1 MVLGFV
7 EDFTTAEEKLD
18 KELTL
23 NSKTGIALNS
33 GVHPSITID
42 NLLQFLPFPE
52 FNIEQYNNNSV
63 YNSYPETGSRK
74 DVVLFEDEIYQCVVN
89 GTTGVSPTNTASW
102 LKTNK
107 ESLIL
112 KSFIRKVKDRILSD
126 LKLTKRLINSQY
138 IYNRGFETVNLQ
150 GNYSGWV
157 FEPKGSDYLS
167 FTINEIGLQA
177 LGTDPID
184 VYVINQNELV
194 DTITVTPDNGVLS
207 FQKID
212 YQFSGIGPWIFAIES
227 QSVITNVGW
236 YDPLKYDGFICYPVS
251 GTGILLN
258 SSNWNETS
266 TGNGLAFNVSV
277 SLESDKFIEYNYQN
291 FTEYIKA
298 TFEFLALQSFL
309 HNSNNRSNRNV
320 SLQLD
325 KELLMYETKELE
337 ANTVA
342 RRYMTSMKEAKKVL
356 SKTFDTQL
364 YMDGD
369 LGVETT
375 SV

>member
-18 KELTL
+18 KELSL

-33 GVHPSITID
+33 GVHPSITLD

-52 FNIEQYNNNSV
+52 FTIENYNTNTV
-63 YNSYPETGSRK
+63 YNSYSDSGSRK
-74 DVVLFEDEIYQCVVN
+74 DIVLFEGDIYQCLQN
-89 GTTGVSPTNTASW
+89 GTQGVSPANTISW
-102 LKTNK
+102 LKTNR

-126 LKLTKRLINSQY
+126 LKLTKRLVNSQY
-138 IYNRGFETVNLQ
+138 IYNKGFDTVNLQ
-150 GNYSGWV
+150 GDYSAWV

-177 LGTDPID
+177 LTTDPVTIK
-184 VYVINQNELV
+184 VINQNTIV
-194 DTITVTPDNGVLS
+194 DTITVTPQNGVLS
-207 FQKID
+207 FEKVN
-212 YQFSGIGPWIFAIES
+212 YQFSGVGSWVFAIES
-227 QSVITNVGW
+227 QSVIANTGW
-236 YDPLKYDGFICYPVS
+236 HDPLKYDGFTCYPVV
-251 GTGILLN
+251 GEGLLAN
-258 SSNWNETS
+258 TCRWSETS
-266 TGNGLAFNVSV
+266 TGNGLAFNISV
-277 SLESDKFIEYNYQN
+277 SLDSDRFIEYNYLN
-291 FTEYIKA
+291 FTDYIKA

-320 SLQLD
+320 SHQLD
-325 KELLMYETKELE
+325 KELLMYETKELQ

-342 RRYMTSMKEAKKVL
+342 KRYMSSMKEVKRVL
-356 SKTFDTQL
+356 EKTFDTHL
-364 YMDGD
+364 NLNGD
-369 LGVETT
+369 MEIETT